1 MPPERKTTIKALV
14 HRFTKPSIPGGKNE
28 AITWRAD
35 FIENKGEGQ
44 IFLLH
49 GGPGVGKT
57 YTAECIAEHTNR
69 PLLSLTCSDIGTD
82 EKNIEDQL
90 SKWFRLAE
98 TWNAIMLID
107 EADIFLEK
115 RATSDLQR
123 NSLVSVF
130 LRTME
135 YYRGILFLTTNRV
148 GSFDDA
154 FLSRIH
160 AVIHYQNLSN
170 EYRTQIWTQF
180 FDKLR
185 LERKDMRISE
195 KAQRYVLNSKE
206 MREVPWNGREI
217 RNAFQTAVAL
227 AEYRFSEET
236 DKEEGDRARLE
247 PDDFEK
253 VYEMTRDFK
262 DYMDSIS
269 GADES
274 GRARQARERNDAYEL
289 TKEDAG
295 KEDAGK

>member
-14 HRFTKPSIPGGKNE
+14 HRFTRPGVPNAKNE
-28 AITWRAD
+28 TTPWRAD
-35 FIENKGEGQ
+35 FIEHKGDGQ

-49 GGPGVGKT
+49 GSPGVGKT
-57 YTAECIAEHTNR
+57 YTAECIAEHTGR
-69 PLLSLTCSDIGTD
+69 PLLSLTCGDIGTD
-82 EKNIEDQL
+82 ERTMEDKL
-90 SKWFRLAE
+90 SKWFRFAE

-123 NSLVSVF
+123 NNLVAIF

-160 AVIHYQNLSN
+160 AVIHYPNLGN
-170 EYRTQIWTQF
+170 EYRNQIWRQF

-185 LERKDMRISE
+185 SERKDIRISH
-195 KAQRYVLNSKE
+195 KAQTYVLTNKD
-206 MREVPWNGREI
+206 MQGVPWNGREI

-227 AEYRFSEET
+227 AEYRFLQEEN
-236 DKEEGDRARLE
+236 KEEGEKARLE
-247 PDDFEK
+247 QEDFEK
-253 VYEMTRDFK
+253 VYEMNSDFK
-262 DYMDSIS
+262 EYMDSIS
-269 GADES
+269 GTDES
-274 GRARQARERNDAYEL
+274 GRAKQARERNDEYRPS
-289 TKEDAG
+289 KEGDV
-295 KEDAGK
+295 K